1 MSQSLIQSLQRE
13 TEGIRAFGQLLAE
26 ERDALKRGDFQSLS
40 GLLTRK
46 VELGQALSRQLKA
59 REAQMGALGLRAG
72 PEGQLLGRQVEPAVA
87 DAWRGLIFA
96 ARTARDANALNGAVV
111 DAHLDFT
118 REAIQALRQHSGGDA
133 GLYGKDGKAAAGV
146 GGVSLAAG

>member
-13 TEGIRAFGQLLAE
+13 TEAIQAFGQLLTE

-40 GLLTRK
+40 ELLTRK
-46 VELGQALSRQLKA
+46 VELGQALSRQVRA
-59 REAQMGALGLRAG
+59 REAQMGAHGLRAG
-72 PEGQLLGRQVEPAVA
+72 PEGQLLGRQIDPAVA
-87 DAWRGLIFA
+87 AAWRKLIFA
-96 ARTARDANALNGAVV
+96 ARATRDGNALNGAVIS
-111 DAHLDFT
+111 AHLDFT
-118 REAIQALRQHSGGDA
+118 REAIQALRQHGGGDA